1 MGVAA
6 NRPRVSFEVVNT
18 ACCYGGGCTA
28 LDRARKERPGAPVVK
43 NKEIPGSGRCPG
55 MATRARIRAWEI
67 PWAEESGRLQ
77 SMESQSDTTEHIYF
91 KWVDH
96 VACELYLSKA
106 GFLFLFFLK

>member
-18 ACCYGGGCTA
+18 ACCYGGGRTA

-77 SMESQSDTTEHIYF
+77 SMGSQSQTRLSTYILSGWIMWHVSYISVKQVFYF
-91 KWVDH
+91 
-96 VACELYLSKA
+96 Y
-106 GFLFLFFLK
+106 FF